1 MCFAST
7 ESCAS
12 SGQQSR
18 PKTAA
23 FGSSMRRKV
32 LGKAEQHRSEEIW
45 MAAAQVQVKQPF
57 FFSIGSF
64 HMRLF
69 SWTSR
74 LSPPGNL
81 LGMKSQ
87 YCICSSRISTCPSGL
102 SDSWAAEHPEIQG
115 RLTAHWGGEVYGIH
129 TLCLMNP
136 KIVRPA
142 VQMIC
147 ICTVCPACSE
157 GVCSTLYS
165 QNIYMVQ
172 MYVLLLGKQDKQ
184 RGFLHIPDVFVEEGT
199 ASV

>member
-1 MCFAST
+1 MRQDVCAQVTT

-23 FGSSMRRKV
+23 FGSSMGRKV

-57 FFSIGSF
+57 FFSIGRF
-64 HMRLF
+64 HVHLF
-69 SWTSR
+69 PWTSR

-102 SDSWAAEHPEIQG
+102 SDSWAAEHPEIQD

-147 ICTVCPACSE
+147 ICTVCPACTE

-172 MYVLLLGKQDKQ
+172 VYVFLLGKQNRQ
-184 RGFLHIPDVFVEEGT
+184 RGFYTSLMYL
-199 ASV
+199 